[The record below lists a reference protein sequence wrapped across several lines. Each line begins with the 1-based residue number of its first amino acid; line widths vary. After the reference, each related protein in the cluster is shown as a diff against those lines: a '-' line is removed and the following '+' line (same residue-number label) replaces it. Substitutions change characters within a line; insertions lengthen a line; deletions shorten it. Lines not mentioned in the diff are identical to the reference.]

1 MGINFINYMIKEKIK
16 KVEYITIDTNLKN
29 SESSLANQK
38 IFLDTGIAKCS
49 REQVEKIAFQ
59 CYGQFYELLKDT
71 NILFLISGVGG
82 ATGSGITPII
92 LEVAKKLKIFTITII
107 ARPFFLEGFD
117 VMKIAND
124 GMRKIEKLTDSLI
137 IIPNEKLYNYIDKRE
152 PLNSAYWQANMLIK
166 EGIESVVSIL
176 NEVGFMNIDLLDIR
190 AVLDRSRDTII
201 RVGEGFGETAGEN
214 ILAQI
219 KKKNLFE
226 GQIQDAKRVLISFT
240 TGNDVPLLDIQKIIQ
255 GITNIIKDKNFK
267 LIWGIIINSS
277 YEFNRKIKTVMI
289 SSEQWKMYKF
299 TNFWMLLFWKFFI
312 FILDFFVF
320 LVLSKFLW

>member
-1 MGINFINYMIKEKIK
+1 
-16 KVEYITIDTNLKN
+16 
-29 SESSLANQK
+29 
-38 IFLDTGIAKCS
+38 
-49 REQVEKIAFQ
+49 
-59 CYGQFYELLKDT
+59 
-71 NILFLISGVGG
+71 
-82 ATGSGITPII
+82 
-92 LEVAKKLKIFTITII
+92 
-107 ARPFFLEGFD
+107 
-117 VMKIAND
+117 MKIAND

-176 NEVGFMNIDLLDIR
+176 TEVGFMNIDLLDIR

-240 TGNDVPLLDIQKIIQ
+240 TGNDVPLSDIQKIIQ

-277 YEFNRKIKTVMI
+277 YEFNKKIKTVMI
-289 SSEQWKMYKF
+289 SSEQ
-299 TNFWMLLFWKFFI
+299 
-312 FILDFFVF
+312 
-320 LVLSKFLW
+320 